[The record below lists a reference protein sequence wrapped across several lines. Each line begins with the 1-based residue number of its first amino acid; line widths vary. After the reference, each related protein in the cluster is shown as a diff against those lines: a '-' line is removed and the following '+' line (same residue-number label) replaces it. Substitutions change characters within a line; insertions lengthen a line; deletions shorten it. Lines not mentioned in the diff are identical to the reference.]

1 MLSIRKVIN
10 DIKKYQKEHSFMNW
24 FKFLEY
30 IKLSNSELLVLK
42 EACIEGDKEAIKVM
56 NLLIQ
61 FKQYIEGFLMDILLY
76 QGAHPFF
83 EKNRINPKY
92 YNFKLIETL
101 LKEHKKIDLGY
112 EIKSNDSAFNPNKKA
127 IKLKI
132 LENESDLKLL
142 K

>member
-1 MLSIRKVIN
+1 MLSIRKVSN
-10 DIKKYQKEHSFMNW
+10 DIKKYQKEHNFMNW
-24 FKFLEY
+24 FKFLDY
-30 IKLSNSELLVLK
+30 IKLSNNDLLELK
-42 EACIEGDKEAIKVM
+42 AACVEGDNEAIKVI
-56 NLLIQ
+56 NLLVQ

-92 YNFKLIETL
+92 YNFKLVETL

-112 EIKSNDSAFNPNKKA
+112 EIKTADNSYGANKKPF
-127 IKLKI
+127 KLQI
-132 LENESDLKLL
+132 LENESETKLL